1 MVQKKTMLLLGAAAA
16 FAAYKYS
23 KMTPDAK
30 ASLKE
35 KGKKIVDDYLPEN
48 LKSAFGLN
56 KNLSE
61 RESSEYFKAGF

>member
-1 MVQKKTMLLLGAAAA
+1 MAQKKAMILLGAAAA
-16 FAAYKYS
+16 YAAYRYS

-48 LKSAFGLN
+48 WKNMLGLGEN
-56 KNLSE
+56 KNGAKASD
-61 RESSEYFKAGF
+61 YFKSGF